1 MLPNAH
7 LYQSSSKGL
16 SVLPTSSIISLS
28 NTVSV
33 SLQLLFLS
41 SFLLF
46 KHLPFPLQFFNQLF
60 LILQLLFLSS
70 FLLFKHLPFPLQF
83 FNQLFLILLLLFL
96 LQPLTAKVSDHL
108 FKLRLAEL
116 MQFGRIVVYIR
127 SG

>member
-16 SVLPTSSIISLS
+16 SLLPTSSIISLS

-46 KHLPFPLQFFNQLF
+46 KHL
-60 LILQLLFLSS
+60 
-70 FLLFKHLPFPLQF
+70 HCPLQF

-96 LQPLTAKVSDHL
+96 LQPLSVQEFDRLFKLQPLTAKVSDHL
-108 FKLRLAEL
+108 FKLTLAER
-116 MQFGRIVVYIR
+116 MQFGRIVVYFR
-127 SG
+127 SGWKLGVVQVLKHMGW